1 MKVLFTIDSLQQGG
15 AEQSIANI
23 IKNFSPDVDVTVLY
37 FYTKS
42 DLLPTYKQLNCK
54 IISLG
59 LTGKYEW
66 RKAINEMKNVLVD
79 IQPDIVVSSLY
90 RSNIISR
97 IACRSCGVKLAG
109 TFVDDSYNPERRAT
123 FKGIGR
129 LKYHMTWLLDRMTAF
144 IPVAWISNSR
154 YIGESNA
161 KKLGIP
167 ASKIT
172 VVYRGR
178 DSSVFQEWVAPATDS
193 FRFVCIGRLYEK
205 KGYPELLE
213 AFIKLSKTHPNA
225 HLEILGEGDY
235 RTEMEKTIR
244 DANLQDKINLLG
256 NVPNGWER
264 IYQSHCFVFPSRF
277 EGFSGALVEA
287 MMTGIPIIA
296 SDIPMNTEAV
306 TDAET
311 ALVHR
316 LKDVNDLHSK
326 MLQMIENYEVMKKM
340 GERARKIAFER
351 FDIKVIALQ
360 YENLLKSIVYNHL

>member
-1 MKVLFTIDSLQQGG
+1 MKVLFTIDTLQQGG

-23 IKNFSPDVDVTVLY
+23 IKHFSDDVEVTVLY

-42 DLLPTYKQLNCK
+42 DLLSTYQKLNCK

-66 RKAINEMKNVLVD
+66 RKAITEMKKILQD

-97 IACRSCGVKLAG
+97 IACWSCGVKLAG
-109 TFVDDSYNPERRAT
+109 TFVDDSYSSERRAT
-123 FKGIGR
+123 FKGIGL
-129 LKYHMTWLLDRMTAF
+129 LKYQLTWLLDRITAF
-144 IPVAWISNSR
+144 VPAVWISNSK

-161 KKLGIP
+161 KKLGI
-167 ASKIT
+167 ASSKIR

-178 DSSVFQEWVAPATDS
+178 DSSDFKEWVAPETDV

-205 KGYPELLE
+205 KGYPELLQ
-213 AFIKLSKTHPNA
+213 AFIKLSATYPNVE
-225 HLEILGEGDY
+225 LEILGEGDY
-235 RTEMEKTIR
+235 RTEMEKTIHE
-244 DANLQDKINLLG
+244 AKLQNRVKLLG
-256 NVPNGWER
+256 NVPNAWKRMYE
-264 IYQSHCFVFPSRF
+264 SHCFVFPSRF

-306 TDAET
+306 SNGET

-316 LKDVNDLHSK
+316 LKDVNDLFGK
-326 MLQMIENYEVMKKM
+326 MLQMIENYETMKKM
-340 GERARKIAFER
+340 GVSARKTAFEK
-351 FDIKVIALQ
+351 FDIKVIAHQ
-360 YENLLKSIVYNHL
+360 YENLLKTTVSNT

>member
-1 MKVLFTIDSLQQGG
+1 MKVLFTIDTLQQGG

-23 IKNFSPDVDVTVLY
+23 IKHFSEEVEVTVLY

-42 DLLPTYKQLNCK
+42 DLLPIYQKLNCK

-66 RKAINEMKNVLVD
+66 RKAISEMKKVLHDV
-79 IQPDIVVSSLY
+79 QPDIVVSSLY

-109 TFVDDSYNPERRAT
+109 TFVDDSYSRERRAT
-123 FKGIGR
+123 FKGIGL
-129 LKYHMTWLLDRMTAF
+129 LKYQLTWLLDRLTAF
-144 IPVAWISNSR
+144 IPVVWISNSR

-161 KKLGIP
+161 KKLGI
-167 ASKIT
+167 ATSKIN

-178 DSSVFQEWVAPATDS
+178 DSSVFKEWVAPETEA

-205 KGYPELLE
+205 KGYPELLQ
-213 AFIKLSKTHPNA
+213 AFIKLHATYPNVQ
-225 HLEILGEGDY
+225 LEILGEGDY
-235 RTEMEKTIR
+235 RAEMEKTIR
-244 DANLQDKINLLG
+244 DAKLQNSVKLLG
-256 NVPNGWER
+256 NVPNAWQR
-264 IYQSHCFVFPSRF
+264 IYESHCFVFPSRF

-306 TDAET
+306 SNGET

-316 LKDVNDLHSK
+316 LKDVNDLYEK
-326 MLQMIENYEVMKKM
+326 MLQMIENYETMKTM
-340 GERARKIAFER
+340 GVRARKTAFER
-351 FDIKVIALQ
+351 FDIKVIAYQ
-360 YENLLKSIVYNHL
+360 YENLLKTTVNNP

>member
-23 IKNFSPDVDVTVLY
+23 IRHFSDDVEVTVLY

-42 DLLPTYKQLNCK
+42 DLLPVYQQLNCR
-54 IISLG
+54 IIGIG

-66 RKAINEMKNVLVD
+66 RKAIAEMKKVLTAV
-79 IQPDIVVSSLY
+79 QPDIVVSSLY

-97 IACRSCGVKLAG
+97 MACRSSGIKLAG

-129 LKYHMTWLLDRMTAF
+129 FKYHMTWLLDRLTAS
-144 IPVAWISNSR
+144 IPLAWISNSS

-161 KKLGIP
+161 QKLGIP
-167 ASKIT
+167 LKKIH

-178 DSSVFQEWVAPATDS
+178 DAVQFHQWIAPESDR

-205 KGYPELLE
+205 KGYPELLQ
-213 AFIKLSKTHPNA
+213 AFIKLSEIYKNIE
-225 HLEILGEGDY
+225 LEILGEGDY
-235 RTEMEKTIR
+235 RAEMEETIR
-244 DANLQDKINLLG
+244 AANLQNQIKLCG
-256 NVPNGWER
+256 NVPNAWKS
-264 IYQSHCFVFPSRF
+264 IYNAHCFVFPSRF

-306 TDAET
+306 TDKHT

-316 LKDVNDLHSK
+316 LKDVNDLFDK
-326 MLQMIENYEVMKKM
+326 MKQMMENYEEMKMM
-340 GERARKIAFER
+340 GERARLVATER
-351 FDIKVIALQ
+351 FDIKAIAHQ
-360 YENLLKSIVYNHL
+360 YESLLRKLVNNK

>member
-1 MKVLFTIDSLQQGG
+1 MKVLFTIDTLQQGG

-23 IKNFSPDVDVTVLY
+23 IKHFSEEVEVTVLY

-42 DLLPTYKQLNCK
+42 DLLPIYQKLNCK

-66 RKAINEMKNVLVD
+66 RKAISEMKKVLHDV
-79 IQPDIVVSSLY
+79 QPDIVVSSLY

-109 TFVDDSYNPERRAT
+109 TFVDDSYSRERRAT
-123 FKGIGR
+123 FKGIGL
-129 LKYHMTWLLDRMTAF
+129 LKYQFTWMLDRLTAF
-144 IPVAWISNSR
+144 IPVVWISNSR

-161 KKLGIP
+161 KKLGI
-167 ASKIT
+167 ATSKIN

-178 DSSVFQEWVAPATDS
+178 DSSVFKEWVAPETES

-205 KGYPELLE
+205 KGYPELLQ
-213 AFIKLSKTHPNA
+213 AFIKLHATYPNVQ
-225 HLEILGEGDY
+225 LEILGEGDY
-235 RTEMEKTIR
+235 RAEMEKTIR
-244 DANLQDKINLLG
+244 DAKLQNSVKLLG
-256 NVPNGWER
+256 NVPNAWQRMYE
-264 IYQSHCFVFPSRF
+264 SHCFVFPSRF

-306 TDAET
+306 SNGET

-316 LKDVNDLHSK
+316 LKDVNDLYEK
-326 MLQMIENYEVMKKM
+326 MLQMIENYENMKTM
-340 GERARKIAFER
+340 GVRARKTAFER
-351 FDIKVIALQ
+351 FDIKVIAHQ
-360 YENLLKSIVYNHL
+360 YENLLKTTVNKA

>member
-23 IKNFSPDVDVTVLY
+23 IRNFSDDVEVSVLY

-42 DLLPTYKQLNCK
+42 DLLPVYQQLNCN

-66 RKAINEMKNVLVD
+66 RKAITEMKKVLKNV
-79 IQPDIVVSSLY
+79 QPDIVVSSLY

-97 IACRSCGVKLAG
+97 IACRSCGIKLAG
-109 TFVDDSYNPERRAT
+109 TFVDDSYNDERKAT
-123 FKGIGR
+123 FKGMGR
-129 LKYHMTWLLDRMTAF
+129 FKYHMTWLLDRLTAS
-144 IPVAWISNSR
+144 IPVAWISNSS

-167 ASKIT
+167 LKKIH

-178 DSSVFQEWVAPATDS
+178 DTAQFHQWVPPVTDS
-193 FRFVCIGRLYEK
+193 FKFICIGRLYEK
-205 KGYPELLE
+205 KGYPELLQ
-213 AFIKLSKTHPNA
+213 AFIKLSGVYKNIE
-225 HLEILGEGDY
+225 LEILGEGDF
-235 RTEMEKTIR
+235 RIEMEKTIQE
-244 DANLQDKINLLG
+244 ANLQNHIKLCG
-256 NVPNGWER
+256 NVPNAWKS
-264 IYQSHCFVFPSRF
+264 IYNAHCFVFPSRF

-287 MMTGIPIIA
+287 MMSGIPIIA

-306 TDAET
+306 TDRET

-316 LKDVNDLHSK
+316 LKDVDDLYDN
-326 MLQMIENYEVMKKM
+326 MRYMMENYDAMKKM
-340 GERARKIAFER
+340 GERARLVATKR
-351 FDIKVIALQ
+351 FDIKVIVHQ
-360 YENLLKSIVYNHL
+360 YESLLRKIVNNQ